1 MLVAKGYRAVDR
13 DQQFLLPP
21 DMRSWLPVGHPVF
34 WVIEVVDRLD
44 TSKLHTARRT
54 GGVGRPGFDP
64 DMLLTLLIWAW
75 SQGQRSSR
83 VIERCCQQDIAYRI
97 ICAGDVPDHVTISRF
112 RAAMDTTVQDLFS
125 QVLVL
130 CAELGMGR
138 LGVVALDGVK
148 IASNASTAANRT
160 EDGLTAAAA
169 AEAAAEAGR
178 RKAEA
183 EAAQAAAEHASTDH
197 DEDTLFG
204 PGARPDTVP
213 EDGPDDLDDGSGD
226 HPGGASGSR
235 ASRIDQALAVVQAAK
250 TARMTRRPRRAP
262 RTGPPTEFQLR
273 RAEETVAKLL
283 VKQQKKVDD
292 WNIWYANYVR
302 EMLIKPSSGRPTPP
316 DQHSKVIRAR
326 KRLAALQERAA
337 VAAQTGAVAVDK
349 TDPRHAPVGN
359 ITDPESRLMPL
370 RGGGWLQGYNCQAV
384 TSQDGLI
391 IATSVGTNPVDT
403 PTFGPM
409 MAAAVTAAAL
419 IDQHRPAA
427 AGTAAGGIGILLADA
442 GYLSRENLTSKG
454 PDRLIAIGKARALEA
469 AARTD
474 PATGPAPDDAD
485 PIAAMAHRLRTPDGI
500 AAYRQRSHIAETP
513 FGHTKHN
520 LGFRRFTG
528 RGQQRATAEFTFNAI
543 VNNLTKAFTHTA
555 RTT

>member
-13 DQQFLLPP
+13 EQQFLLPP
-21 DMRSWLPVGHPVF
+21 DMRSWLPVDHPVF
-34 WVIEVVDRLD
+34 WVIDVVGRLD
-44 TSKLHTARRT
+44 TTKFHTTRRT
-54 GGVGRPGFDP
+54 GGVGRPGYDP

-83 VIERCCQQDIAYRI
+83 VIERCCQQDVAYRI
-97 ICAGDVPDHVTISRF
+97 ICAGDIPDHVTISRF
-112 RAAMDTTVQDLFS
+112 RGAMDTAVQDLFA

-169 AEAAAEAGR
+169 AEAGR
-178 RKAEA
+178 RQAKQ
-183 EAAQAAAEHASTDH
+183 EAARAAAEHASTDR

-204 PGARPDTVP
+204 SGARPDTVP
-213 EDGPDDLDDGSGD
+213 DDYDIPDVDDSGAD
-226 HPGGASGSR
+226 PSGTGSGSR
-235 ASRIDQALAVVQAAK
+235 AARIDQALAVVQAAK
-250 TARMTRRPRRAP
+250 TARTMKSQRRAP

-273 RAEETVAKLL
+273 RAEETVARQLA
-283 VKQQKKVDD
+283 KQQKKVDD
-292 WNIWYANYVR
+292 WAIWYANYVR
-302 EMLIKPSSGRPTPP
+302 EMRIKPNGGHPVPP
-316 DQHSKVIRAR
+316 EEHNKVIRAR
-326 KRLAALQERAA
+326 KALAALQERAA
-337 VAAQTGAVAVDK
+337 AAAETGAVAVDK
-349 TDPRHAPVGN
+349 TDPGHDPVGN

-391 IATSVGTNPVDT
+391 IATSVGSNPVDA
-403 PTFGPM
+403 PTFQPM
-409 MAAAVTAAAL
+409 MTAAATAAAL

-427 AGTAAGGIGILLADA
+427 TGTTAGGIGILLADA
-442 GYLSRENLTSKG
+442 GYLSRENLTAQG

-474 PATGPAPDDAD
+474 PASGPAPDDAD
-485 PIAAMAHRLRTPDGI
+485 PIAAMAHRLRTPAGI

-520 LGFRRFTG
+520 LGFRQFTG
-528 RGQQRATAEFTFNAI
+528 RGLQRATTEFAFNAI
-543 VNNLTKAFTHTA
+543 VNNLIKAFTHTV